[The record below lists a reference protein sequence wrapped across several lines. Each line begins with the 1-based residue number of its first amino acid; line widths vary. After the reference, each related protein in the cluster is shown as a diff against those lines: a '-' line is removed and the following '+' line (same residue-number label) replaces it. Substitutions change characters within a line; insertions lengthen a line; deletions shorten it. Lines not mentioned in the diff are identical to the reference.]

1 MNVQRS
7 LHPQYHDLGALKQGT
22 ESPTAPRALQHKW
35 LPTAPG
41 VCSGCVCVCVCVF
54 TAVCVHIGW
63 VKCRAPYLAV
73 CHITFTIGYPIL
85 TFYITE
91 LNFFSLNMTISRN
104 YNYFGDMTLYLEMLF
119 YVTQC
124 DFFNHSLYTIV
135 ILSQKCLCLAV

>member
-1 MNVQRS
+1 M
-7 LHPQYHDLGALKQGT
+7 
-22 ESPTAPRALQHKW
+22 
-35 LPTAPG
+35 
-41 VCSGCVCVCVCVF
+41 F

-73 CHITFTIGYPIL
+73 CHVTFTIGYPIL

-104 YNYFGDMTLYLEMLF
+104 YNYFGDMTLHLEMLF

-124 DFFNHSLYTIV
+124 DFFNHSLYTIDDFITKMSLSCSVSIFFIIFFIVTSYIAIVNVCLTVTSCSCLNFISV
-135 ILSQKCLCLAV
+135 IMVTEMSCLRI